1 MSRKTWIKTY
11 KLIVLFYRFQSI
23 IDSSHKSF
31 IHNHF
36 VSRLVFLSK
45 RICSKAERERE
56 REKKSFILSVF
67 FTILPVAISLEALT
81 LSLLLLLF
89 EKKKDGIDGDEEEK
103 EKKKNEK
110 KKKRHTVRDLFDYFV
125 TSLSMLYAL
134 VALLLLKT
142 PAISLIFHNRISC

>member
-1 MSRKTWIKTY
+1 
-11 KLIVLFYRFQSI
+11 
-23 IDSSHKSF
+23 
-31 IHNHF
+31 
-36 VSRLVFLSK
+36 
-45 RICSKAERERE
+45 
-56 REKKSFILSVF
+56 
-67 FTILPVAISLEALT
+67 
-81 LSLLLLLF
+81 LLF

>member
-56 REKKSFILSVF
+56 KKKSFILSVF
-67 FTILPVAISLEALT
+67 FYNTASRYFIRSIDIVVVVVAVR
-81 LSLLLLLF
+81 
-89 EKKKDGIDGDEEEK
+89 EKKRRHWWWWRREREEEK
-103 EKKKNEK
+103 WEEEEEAHSQRPVWLFCHVSLNVVCIGSFTATKNA
-110 KKKRHTVRDLFDYFV
+110 RNISYF
-125 TSLSMLYAL
+125 S
-134 VALLLLKT
+134 
-142 PAISLIFHNRISC
+142 

>member
-56 REKKSFILSVF
+56 RKKKFYSLGFFYNTASRYFIRSIDIVVVVVAVREKKRRHWWWWRR
-67 FTILPVAISLEALT
+67 ER
-81 LSLLLLLF
+81 
-89 EKKKDGIDGDEEEK
+89 EEEK
-103 EKKKNEK
+103 WEEEEEAHSQRPVWLFCHVSLNVVCIGSFTATKNA
-110 KKKRHTVRDLFDYFV
+110 RNISYF
-125 TSLSMLYAL
+125 S
-134 VALLLLKT
+134 
-142 PAISLIFHNRISC
+142 

>member
-89 EKKKDGIDGDEEEK
+89 EKKKRRHWWWWRREREEEK
-103 EKKKNEK
+103 WEEEEEAHSQRPVWLFCHVSLNVVCIGSFTATKNA
-110 KKKRHTVRDLFDYFV
+110 RNISYF
-125 TSLSMLYAL
+125 S
-134 VALLLLKT
+134 
-142 PAISLIFHNRISC
+142 